1 MALREIG
8 ATLRLDGE
16 KAFKKG
22 INDAARG
29 LRVLDSELKA
39 SSAGFAG
46 QEKSLQSLTAKGQIF
61 EKRVKQQKEVINALA
76 RAVKESGEMYGE
88 SSAKT
93 DGYRIKLNNA
103 TAALAKM
110 ERELEQNSQAMS
122 ELGSDTSRAAK
133 MMDKLE
139 RKAKEMNAS
148 LRKAGEGLGNVG
160 QKMAMGV
167 TAPVI
172 AGIGLATEGTRD
184 FRMDMARL
192 DTNARAVGQDM
203 GVLDKAMAKLY
214 GITGEVDSNVEGLS
228 NILATGFRD
237 DSILK
242 ITEGL
247 AGAAIKWSDTLKF
260 EGLADGLQETLA
272 TGKSI
277 GPFDEMLSRAGVN
290 LDNWNLGLQEAIKK
304 GTQQQYVLQTLAD
317 LGLPAVY
324 EGYRRNNRELVEAG
338 EKSYEFQR
346 AMGDLGNKLDPI
358 LTKVITVVTKL
369 IDKFNALSPT
379 SQDLAIKIGLI
390 AAAVGPVLAAIGKA
404 MVFVA
409 LFGDKLGGL
418 TKIITSTA
426 GFVTRFGGVLLNLAT
441 KIGPLVIQ
449 FAARIGPVIAGLAN
463 PVGIAVAAVVGLI
476 AIFAKLWQ
484 TSPKFRAWVREIG
497 QALENGWKDIMNNK
511 IKELN
516 WFIDQLNRLPKVNIG
531 KLDYMVKDSGT
542 SGFADFRQLDRYAGG
557 TNYHPGGL
565 AWVGEKG
572 PELVNL
578 PRGSQVL
585 TNQQSMAMAG
595 GGPGNILGTVI
606 HQFQTNDK
614 SIVTKFA
621 EEIRQGNRRL
631 PQGVTALPFG
641 Y

>member
-110 ERELEQNSQAMS
+110 ERELEQNSQAMT
-122 ELGSDTSRAAK
+122 ELGQDTNRAAQ

-139 RKAKEMNAS
+139 RKAKQMNAA
-148 LRKAGEGLGNVG
+148 LRKAGEGVGNAG
-160 QKMAMGV
+160 QKMSMGI
-167 TAPVI
+167 TAPVV
-172 AGIGLATEGTRD
+172 AGITLATEGTREFRQDLGKLDAQFKTTGVGVETGRKLFTD
-184 FRMDMARL
+184 FYGLLGED
-192 DTNARAVGQDM
+192 DTSIEAVNHLAEMTKKQKELADWTTIAT
-203 GVLDKAMAKLY
+203 GVYSKFGDSLPLEGLTEAANETVKVGKVTGPLADALNWVGINEDDVNAKLEKMNSEQERTAY
-214 GITGEVDSNVEGLS
+214 LTDLLVGKYRKIAQEYRTVNGVVIEANEAQAGLR
-228 NILATGFRD
+228 L
-237 DSILK
+237 
-242 ITEGL
+242 
-247 AGAAIKWSDTLKF
+247 
-260 EGLADGLQETLA
+260 
-272 TGKSI
+272 
-277 GPFDEMLSRAGVN
+277 EMA
-290 LDNWNLGLQEAIKK
+290 
-304 GTQQQYVLQTLAD
+304 
-317 LGLPAVY
+317 
-324 EGYRRNNRELVEAG
+324 
-338 EKSYEFQR
+338 
-346 AMGDLGNKLDPI
+346 DLGNKLEPI
-358 LTKVITVVTKL
+358 VTKVVHVITKIADAFNSLPEGMQDT
-369 IDKFNALSPT
+369 IIKF
-379 SQDLAIKIGLI
+379 GLI
-390 AAAVGPVLAAIGKA
+390 AAAIGPVLMAVGKA
-404 MVFVA
+404 MVFFA
-409 LFGDKLGGL
+409 LFGDKMTGIIGIGGKL
-418 TKIITSTA
+418 VTAIT
-426 GFVTRFGGVLLNLAT
+426 
-441 KIGPLVIQ
+441 
-449 FAARIGPVIAGLAN
+449 RIGPVIAGLVS

-595 GGPGNILGTVI
+595 GGAGNILGTVI
-606 HQFQTNDK
+606 HEFRTMDGN
-614 SIVTKFA
+614 IVAKFA
-621 EEIRQGNRRL
+621 EEIRTGNRRL
-631 PQGVTALPFG
+631 PQGVTSLPFG